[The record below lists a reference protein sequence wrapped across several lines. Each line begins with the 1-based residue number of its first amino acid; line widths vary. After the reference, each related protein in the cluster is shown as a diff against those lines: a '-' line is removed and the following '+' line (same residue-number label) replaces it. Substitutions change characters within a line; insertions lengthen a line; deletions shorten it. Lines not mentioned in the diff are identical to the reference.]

1 MERDF
6 ETVCKEII
14 EVAPEI
20 LAYKL
25 ERDSGFWAPEIRWIR
40 LTNYVNDYVI
50 PSSKDPRSIK
60 VYAILCDCSEGE
72 MKETFENDGI

>member
-6 ETVCKEII
+6 ETVCEQII
-14 EVAPEI
+14 KAAPEI

-25 ERDSGFWAPEIRWIR
+25 ERDFGFWAPEIRWLR
-40 LTNYVNDYVI
+40 LSNYVNDYVI

-60 VYAILCDCSEGE
+60 VYAILCDCSEE
-72 MKETFENDGI
+72 KMKETFERDGI